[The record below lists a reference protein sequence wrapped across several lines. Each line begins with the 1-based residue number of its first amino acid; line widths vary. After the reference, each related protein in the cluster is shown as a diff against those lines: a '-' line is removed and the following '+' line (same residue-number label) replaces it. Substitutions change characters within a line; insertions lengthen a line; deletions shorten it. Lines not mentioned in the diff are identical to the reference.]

1 MNKHTPGPWVVAE
14 EAKIKHPEG
23 TFIAQAQ
30 YWPDAYL
37 IAAAPELLETLSTL
51 LAMCDRQVDFNDDGD
66 GLTLERARVLLAK
79 VKGKA

>member
-37 IAAAPELLETLSTL
+37 IAAAPELLEKLSTL
-51 LAMCDRQVDFNDDGD
+51 LAMCKRQADFNDDGD
-66 GLTLERARVLLAK
+66 GLTLERAHDLVAK
-79 VKGKA
+79 VKGKS

>member
-1 MNKHTPGPWVVAE
+1 MAE

>member
-37 IAAAPELLETLSTL
+37 IAAAPDLLDAL
-51 LAMCDRQVDFNDDGD
+51 
-66 GLTLERARVLLAK
+66 RVLVDWFDDETRCEAPLKKAGAAIAK
-79 VKGKA
+79 AEGRL